1 MDIYQRLRKK
11 LRWFSVSMG
20 LIALLAMGCANQD
33 IDTDIEI
40 TFEQL
45 FSNPSQYSG
54 KNIAIEG
61 FVFLGFET
69 MVISEELKYSGYTEG
84 HLVPGGRMLWIEGG
98 IPKEVYDKLYQQ
110 QMMGPLERYGKVRL
124 KGIFES
130 GAEYGHLGAYT
141 SRIVPLDAELLP
153 WSPPVR

>member
-1 MDIYQRLRKK
+1 MDIYQMLRNN

-20 LIALLAMGCANQD
+20 LIVLLAVGCVNQD

-61 FVFLGFET
+61 FIFLGFET
-69 MVISEELKYSGYTEG
+69 MVISEELEYSGYTEG
-84 HLVPGGRMLWIEGG
+84 HLVPSGRMLWIEGG
-98 IPKEVYDKLYQQ
+98 IPNEVYDVLYQQ
-110 QMMGPLERYGKVRL
+110 QMMGPTERYGKVRL
-124 KGIFES
+124 TGKFEY
-130 GAEYGHLGAYT
+130 GAKYGHLGGYN
-141 SRIVPLDAELLP
+141 SQIIPSEVELLQ
-153 WSPPVR
+153 WSPPE